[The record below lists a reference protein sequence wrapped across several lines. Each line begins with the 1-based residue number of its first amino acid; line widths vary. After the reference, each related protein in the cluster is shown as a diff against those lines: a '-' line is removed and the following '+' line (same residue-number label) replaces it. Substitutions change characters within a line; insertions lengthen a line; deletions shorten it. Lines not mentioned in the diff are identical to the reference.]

1 VYLTVFGYGTSAA
14 VALRCYEFVVL
25 LFSRFLQCAGYNK
38 SVKRFVL
45 NIAGLFVAIV
55 AVLFGLTSLY
65 LMAAILW
72 LIPAVSYLMGWLML
86 EGLECERTMPLSATA
101 GESVELTYTLV
112 NTGRLPKFYLLVRDM
127 LPRGVTLAAG
137 PPPLVL
143 GLWPGETRET
153 KCFIETRQR
162 GVFSLG
168 PASVFS
174 TDPLGLQTFFR
185 KLPSVSEL
193 VVYPA
198 VLLLRDSWLSGTAAG
213 LRGGANALVRG
224 DGDDFYGVREYGPGD
239 ELRRVHWRT
248 TARTGKLAVT
258 EYAQGVTLD
267 VTIALDLYEGAYK
280 GTGSDEHSALEVAV
294 SLAATLLNDLLRR
307 GHTVRLLSAGS
318 RDGSPAAR
326 SVEDM
331 PLFLEKLARVQ
342 ADSLQPLAEVL
353 VEDRTSSPRQA
364 ALLAITPDWPSPRL
378 SEALAD
384 TPGGTLV
391 FALDAASFRI
401 GAPGL
406 PESPAGP
413 NVTVIRR
420 GDDLAAMLGSG
431 EMERSDDGWNR

>member
-1 VYLTVFGYGTSAA
+1 M
-14 VALRCYEFVVL
+14 
-25 LFSRFLQCAGYNK
+25 
-38 SVKRFVL
+38 L

-86 EGLECERTMPLSATA
+86 EGLECERTLPLSATA
-101 GESVELTYTLV
+101 GESVELTYTLI
-112 NTGRLPKFYLLVRDM
+112 NTGRLPKFYLLVRDT
-127 LPRGVTLAAG
+127 LPRGFALAAG

-143 GLWPGETRET
+143 GLWPGETRQT
-153 KCFIETRQR
+153 SCRIEARQR
-162 GVFSLG
+162 GVVALG

-174 TDPLGLQTFFR
+174 TDPVGLQTFFR
-185 KLPSVSEL
+185 KMPSVLEM
-193 VVYPA
+193 VVYPS
-198 VLLLRDSWLSGTAAG
+198 VLPLRSSWLSGAAAG

-224 DGDDFYGVREYGPGD
+224 DGDDFYGVRDYGLGD
-239 ELRRVHWRT
+239 ALRRVHWRT

-294 SLAATLLNDLLRR
+294 SLAATLLNDLLHR
-307 GHTVRLLSAGS
+307 GHTVRLLTAGDRGES
-318 RDGSPAAR
+318 LAAR

-353 VEDRTSSPRQA
+353 AEDQASRPRQA
-364 ALLAITPDWPSPRL
+364 ALMAITPDWPSSRL
-378 SEALAD
+378 SEALGD
-384 TPGGTLV
+384 TVGGTGV
-391 FALDAASFRI
+391 FALDAASFRT
-401 GAPGL
+401 GTPGL
-406 PESPAGP
+406 PQSLLGP
-413 NVTVIRR
+413 DVTVIRR
-420 GDDLAAMLGSG
+420 GDDLAALLGSSIG
-431 EMERSDDGWNR
+431 SIEGSDDGWNR

>member
-1 VYLTVFGYGTSAA
+1 M
-14 VALRCYEFVVL
+14 
-25 LFSRFLQCAGYNK
+25 
-38 SVKRFVL
+38 KRFVL

-86 EGLECERTMPLSATA
+86 GGLECERSLPLSATA
-101 GESVELTYTLV
+101 GESVLLTYTLI
-112 NTGRLPKFYLLVRDM
+112 NTGRLPKFYLLVRDT
-127 LPRGVTLAAG
+127 LPRGVVLAAG

-153 KCFIETRQR
+153 QCLVETRQR
-162 GVFSLG
+162 GVFSMG

-185 KLPSVSEL
+185 KMPLVSEL

-198 VLLLRDSWLSGTAAG
+198 VLPLRNFWMTGGAAG
-213 LRGGANALVRG
+213 WRGGANALVRG

-267 VTIALDLYEGAYK
+267 VTVALDLYEGAYK
-280 GTGSDEHSALEVAV
+280 GTGSDERSALETAV
-294 SLAATLLNDLLRR
+294 SLAATLLADLLRR
-307 GHTVRLLSAGS
+307 GHSVRLLSAGS

-331 PLFLEKLARVQ
+331 PLFLERLARVK
-342 ADSLQPLAEVL
+342 ADSLQPLADVL
-353 VEDRTSSPRQA
+353 AEDQTNSPRQA
-364 ALLAITPDWPSPRL
+364 ALLIITPDWPSPRL
-378 SEALAD
+378 AELLGDAPDGA
-384 TPGGTLV
+384 GFV
-391 FALDAASFRI
+391 FALDAASFRA
-401 GAPGL
+401 GTPGL
-406 PESPAGP
+406 PEALAGP
-413 NVTVIRR
+413 NVTIIRR
-420 GDDLAAMLGSG
+420 GDDLAALLDTGLEASG
-431 EMERSDDGWNR
+431 LERNENGWTG

>member
-1 VYLTVFGYGTSAA
+1 
-14 VALRCYEFVVL
+14 
-25 LFSRFLQCAGYNK
+25 
-38 SVKRFVL
+38 VKRFVL

-86 EGLECERTMPLSATA
+86 GGLECERSLPLSATA
-101 GESVELTYTLV
+101 GESVLLTYTLI
-112 NTGRLPKFYLLVRDM
+112 NTGRLPKFYLLVRDT
-127 LPRGVTLAAG
+127 LPRGVVLAAG

-153 KCFIETRQR
+153 QCLVETRQR
-162 GVFSLG
+162 GVFSMG

-185 KLPSVSEL
+185 KMPLVSEL

-198 VLLLRDSWLSGTAAG
+198 VLPLRNFWMTGGAAG
-213 LRGGANALVRG
+213 WRGGANALVRG

-267 VTIALDLYEGAYK
+267 VTVALDLYEGAYK
-280 GTGSDEHSALEVAV
+280 GTGSDERSALETAV
-294 SLAATLLNDLLRR
+294 SLAATLLADLLRR
-307 GHTVRLLSAGS
+307 GHSVRLLSAGS

-331 PLFLEKLARVQ
+331 PLFLERLARVK
-342 ADSLQPLAEVL
+342 ADSLQPLADVL
-353 VEDRTSSPRQA
+353 AEDQTNSPRQA
-364 ALLAITPDWPSPRL
+364 ALLIITPDWPSPRL
-378 SEALAD
+378 AELLGDAPDGA
-384 TPGGTLV
+384 GFV
-391 FALDAASFRI
+391 FALDAASFRA
-401 GAPGL
+401 GTPGL
-406 PESPAGP
+406 PEALAGP
-413 NVTVIRR
+413 NVTIIRR
-420 GDDLAAMLGSG
+420 GDDLAALLDTGLEASG
-431 EMERSDDGWNR
+431 LERNENGWTG